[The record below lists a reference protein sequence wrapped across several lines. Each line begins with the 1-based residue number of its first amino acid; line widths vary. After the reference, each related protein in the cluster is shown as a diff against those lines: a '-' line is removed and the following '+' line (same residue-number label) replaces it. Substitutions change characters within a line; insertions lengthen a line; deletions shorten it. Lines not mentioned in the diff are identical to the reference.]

1 LIDEPQSGVSIAAQP
16 ASGATSLTQGR
27 QTFWQGRTA
36 IRLKT
41 AVTLLV
47 LGGTLITALP
57 LQWVW
62 WRTARESSFELVDAL
77 SHEITSTV
85 QREWWERVSA
95 AEAAHGVAAALLDS
109 DPTEATISRALGA
122 ALAATQVPSALTF
135 EGKTIGPVL
144 ATRGE
149 NGQTIVHMMRGTN
162 RDAVSA
168 QPPQAGWRE
177 VAADPAGGLSAI
189 AYTGSSQVNG
199 SLSVFIGMDRFSDLL
214 GAIAVGRTGAAF
226 VVDPMGTVKIAP
238 GQVSAQALRP
248 VAEVAA
254 AIVMLRPANA
264 VNIVETRRLVVQ
276 DAGYRVSF
284 SPLEFKGWQ
293 FVVIVPESEFLSGI
307 EMTTRRALVGLLGLS
322 LLLGLA
328 AAAVAQRV
336 LSEPVAALTSD
347 LGKIERFELES
358 ISHRS
363 SGLIEF
369 DQLSA
374 AMTRMS
380 SGLADFAKFI
390 PTDLVRTLLADGV
403 RAAPGGETRQ
413 LTVMFADVVGFTK
426 ISERMGTAV
435 IGVISSY
442 LDVVST
448 TVEANG
454 GTVDKY
460 IGDAVMALWG
470 APRLDADQARNA
482 CRAALDANKAVRD
495 SGITDDR
502 GEPLQVRIGLHSGVA
517 VVGNIGSS
525 RRLNYTAIGD
535 TVNLA
540 SRLEGVN
547 KVFGTS
553 ILISEETRV
562 EAGATFMTR
571 ELAEVSVVGR
581 AEPIR
586 IHELLGEGSMTQ
598 KPHWVLVYEQALQA
612 FRQRKFAAAIRLAK
626 QVQRERPDDGPSA
639 WLIGICRTLQDA
651 PPSAVWRGVVQLD
664 SK

>member
-1 LIDEPQSGVSIAAQP
+1 LIDKIREGASGLAQP
-16 ASGATSLTQGR
+16 GSGAPIARQGR
-27 QTFWQGRTA
+27 RSV
-36 IRLKT
+36 RLKT
-41 AVTLLV
+41 AVTMLV
-47 LGGTLITALP
+47 LGGTLLTALP

-77 SHEITSTV
+77 SREITSTV
-85 QREWWERVSA
+85 QREWWERVTA
-95 AEAAHGVAAALLDS
+95 AEAAYGVAEALLDAA
-109 DPTEATISRALGA
+109 PAEAVVSRALGA
-122 ALAATQVPSALTF
+122 ALAATSVPSALTF
-135 EGKTIGPVL
+135 EGRTTGPVL
-144 ATRGE
+144 ATRDE
-149 NGQTIVHMMRGTN
+149 NGQTFIHLMRGAS
-162 RDAVSA
+162 RDAVLV
-168 QPPQAGWRE
+168 QPQQSGWRE
-177 VAADPAGGLSAI
+177 VSADPAGGSSAI
-189 AYTGSSQVNG
+189 AYTGSAQAHG
-199 SLSVFIGMDRFSDLL
+199 PLSVFIGMDRFSDLL
-214 GAIAVGRTGAAF
+214 GAITVGRTGAAF
-226 VVDPMGTVKIAP
+226 VVDPGGAVKIAP
-238 GQVSAQALRP
+238 DLAPARALRP
-248 VAEVAA
+248 VAEAAA
-254 AIVMLRPANA
+254 AIVSARPGNA
-264 VNIVETRRLVVQ
+264 VNIVETRRLLVQ

-293 FVVIVPESEFLSGI
+293 LVVAVPEAEFLSGI
-307 EMTTRRALVGLLGLS
+307 EMTTRRALISLLGLS

-328 AAAVAQRV
+328 AAALAQRV
-336 LSEPVAALTSD
+336 LSEPVATLTSD
-347 LGKIERFELES
+347 LGKIQRFELEE

-363 SGLIEF
+363 SGLLEF

-374 AMTRMS
+374 ALTRMA

-390 PTDLVRTLLADGV
+390 PTDLVRTLLAEGV

-413 LTVMFADVVGFTK
+413 LTVMFADVAGFTK

-442 LDVVST
+442 LDVVSG
-448 TVEANG
+448 TVESNG

-482 CRAALDANKAVRD
+482 CQAALDAITAVRD

-502 GEPLQVRIGLHSGVA
+502 GNPLQVRIGLHSGIA

-553 ILISEETRV
+553 ILISEETKLA
-562 EAGATFMTR
+562 AGMAFVTR
-571 ELAEVSVVGR
+571 ELAEVSVLGR

-586 IHELLGEGSMTQ
+586 VHELLGDSELMQ
-598 KPHWVLVYEQALQA
+598 KPSWALVYEQALQA
-612 FRQRKFAAAIRLAK
+612 YRQRKFTVAIRLAK
-626 QVQRERPDDGPSA
+626 QVQQERPDDGPSA
-639 WLIGICRTLQDA
+639 WLLGICQSLQKA
-651 PPSAVWRGVVQLD
+651 PPSATWRGVVLLD

>member
-1 LIDEPQSGVSIAAQP
+1 LIDEPRDGASRQAHP
-16 ASGATSLTQGR
+16 ASGANSFKHGR
-27 QTFWQGRTA
+27 RA

-41 AVTLLV
+41 AVTMLV
-47 LGGTLITALP
+47 LGGTLLTALP

-77 SHEITSTV
+77 SREITSTV
-85 QREWWERVSA
+85 QRELWERVSA
-95 AEAAHGVAAALLDS
+95 AEAAHGVASALLDS
-109 DPTEATISRALGA
+109 DTSEAAITRALGA

-135 EGKTIGPVL
+135 EDKVIGPVL
-144 ATRGE
+144 A
-149 NGQTIVHMMRGTN
+149 MRDAGGKPIAHRLPASQ
-162 RDAVSA
+162 RDAVYVG
-168 QPPQAGWRE
+168 PQVGWRE
-177 VAADPAGGLSAI
+177 VSTDPAGGPSAI
-189 AYTGSSQVNG
+189 AYTGASSVHG
-199 SLSVFIGMDRFSDLL
+199 PISVFISMDRFSDLL
-214 GAIAVGRTGAAF
+214 GAIAVGRTGGAF
-226 VVDPMGTVKIAP
+226 VVDPRGMVKIAP
-238 GQVSAQALRP
+238 GKALAQALQP
-248 VAEVAA
+248 MAEAAAMIVAA
-254 AIVMLRPANA
+254 RPATA

-293 FVVIVPESEFLSGI
+293 LVVIVPEAEFLSGI
-307 EMTTRRALVGLLGLS
+307 EMTTRRALISLLALS

-328 AAAVAQRV
+328 AAALAQRV

-347 LGKIERFELES
+347 LEKIERFELEK
-358 ISHRS
+358 ITHRS
-363 SGLIEF
+363 SGLLEF

-374 AMTRMS
+374 AMTRMA

-448 TVEANG
+448 TVESNG

-502 GEPLQVRIGLHSGVA
+502 GAPLQVRIGLHSGIA

-553 ILISEETRV
+553 ILISEETRLA
-562 EAGATFMTR
+562 AGETFNTR

-586 IHELLGEGSMTQ
+586 IHELLGEGPMTQ
-598 KPHWVLVYEQALQA
+598 KPSWALVYEQALQA
-612 FRQRKFAAAIRLAK
+612 FRQRKFTTAIRLAK

-639 WLIGICRTLQDA
+639 WLLGICQTLLEA
-651 PPSAVWRGVVQLD
+651 PPSAAWRGVVQLD

>member
-1 LIDEPQSGVSIAAQP
+1 MQ
-16 ASGATSLTQGR
+16 QGKR
-27 QTFWQGRTA
+27 S

-41 AVTLLV
+41 AVTMLV
-47 LGGTLITALP
+47 LGGTLLTALP

-77 SHEITSTV
+77 SHQITSTV

-95 AEAAHGVAAALLDS
+95 AEAAHGVAAVLLDA

-135 EGKTIGPVL
+135 EDKTNGLVL
-144 ATRGE
+144 ATRDGA
-149 NGQTIVHMMRGTN
+149 GKTIIRLMRGDN
-162 RDAVSA
+162 RTIEP
-168 QPPQAGWRE
+168 PPQAGWRE
-177 VAADPAGGLSAI
+177 VSADPAGGPSAI
-189 AYTGSSQVNG
+189 AYSASSQKHG
-199 SLSVFIGMDRFSDLL
+199 PLSVFIGMDRFSDLL

-226 VVDPMGTVKIAP
+226 VVDPRGMVKIAP
-238 GQVSAQALRP
+238 GLASAQALRP
-248 VAEVAA
+248 VAEAAA
-254 AIVMLRPANA
+254 AIVTARPANA
-264 VNIVETRRLVVQ
+264 VNIVETWRLLVQ
-276 DAGYRVSF
+276 DAGYRVSL
-284 SPLEFKGWQ
+284 SPLEFNGWQ
-293 FVVIVPESEFLSGI
+293 LAVIVPEAEFLSGI
-307 EMTTRRALVGLLGLS
+307 EMTTRRALISLLGLS

-328 AAAVAQRV
+328 AAALAQRV

-347 LGKIERFELES
+347 LGKIERFELEK
-358 ISHRS
+358 ITHRS
-363 SGLIEF
+363 SGLLEF

-374 AMTRMS
+374 AMTRMAA
-380 SGLADFAKFI
+380 GLADFAKFI

-403 RAAPGGETRQ
+403 RAVPGGETRQ

-442 LDVVST
+442 LDVVSS
-448 TVEANG
+448 TVESNG

-482 CRAALDANKAVRD
+482 CRAALDASKAVRD

-553 ILISEETRV
+553 ILISEETRIA
-562 EAGATFMTR
+562 AGETFVTR

-586 IHELLGEGSMTQ
+586 IHELLGEGPMSQ
-598 KPHWVLVYEQALQA
+598 KPSWALLYEQALQA
-612 FRQRKFAAAIRLAK
+612 YRQRKFAAAIRLAK
-626 QVQRERPDDGPSA
+626 QVQQERPDDGPSA
-639 WLIGICRTLQDA
+639 WLLKICRTFQNA
-651 PPSAVWRGVVQLD
+651 PPSAAWRGVVLLD